1 METHGLDR
9 HRAWWLMAAIL
20 LLIGLGAY
28 ALFGRSAAPSS
39 ADALRALPEAS
50 LIYPG
55 SAVITSGGRNA
66 ANGIDGRVSAE
77 AWQLLGVEADPAAI
91 EAFYT
96 TELAARGWTA
106 DTHTSSGLLATGEL
120 TVVAWSKQGVIFRL
134 GIRDPD
140 SWRADPELFAR
151 FQSVYDARLVG
162 DRRADDD

>member
-1 METHGLDR
+1 
-9 HRAWWLMAAIL
+9 MAGVVL
-20 LLIGLGAY
+20 VIGLGAY

-39 ADALRALPEAS
+39 ADTLRALPESS

-55 SAVITSGGRNA
+55 SEVISSGGRNA

-77 AWQLLGVEADPAAI
+77 AWQLLGVDADPAAI
-91 EAFYT
+91 EAFYEA
-96 TELAARGWTA
+96 ELTARGWKL

-120 TVVAWSKQGVIFRL
+120 TVAAWSKQGVIFRL
-134 GIRDPD
+134 GIRDPE

-151 FQSVYDARLVG
+151 HESIYDARLIG